1 MWSDLEQRGETLSN
15 SGIQNVRQPKRG
27 SKSVR
32 RLWGVIVLLSVALVA
47 QASEDMATGVT
58 LFERGQFAAAQQVF
72 EAFVRQYPTDPAGA
86 YYLGRIAFES
96 EQYEQAATWFEKAV
110 QLDGGTSDC
119 HLWLGRT
126 YGHQAQA
133 AKSEAFFLARKVKT
147 HLEKAVELN
156 PDNIE
161 ARFDLLEYYL
171 QASAIVAGGL
181 TKAKEQVEEIAKRDA
196 TAGRKARQR
205 YERED
210 AQSLGEEITP
220 PQNGPAGAAQ

>member
-1 MWSDLEQRGETLSN
+1 M
-15 SGIQNVRQPKRG
+15 RQQKRG
-27 SKSVR
+27 NGSVPW
-32 RLWGVIVLLSVALVA
+32 LWGTIVLLSLAPPVA
-47 QASEDMATGVT
+47 QSSEDMATGVA

-110 QLDGGTSDC
+110 QLDGSNSDS

-133 AKSEAFFLARKVKT
+133 AKGEAFFLARKVKT
-147 HLEKAVELN
+147 HFEKAVELN

-171 QASAIVAGGL
+171 QASAFVNGGL
-181 TKAKEQVEEIAKRDA
+181 TKAKEQAEEIAKRNA
-196 TAGRKARQR
+196 AAGRKAWQR
-205 YERED
+205 CEQED
-210 AQSLGEEITP
+210 AQRPAEETTL
-220 PQNGPAGAAQ
+220 PQNEPAGTDQ